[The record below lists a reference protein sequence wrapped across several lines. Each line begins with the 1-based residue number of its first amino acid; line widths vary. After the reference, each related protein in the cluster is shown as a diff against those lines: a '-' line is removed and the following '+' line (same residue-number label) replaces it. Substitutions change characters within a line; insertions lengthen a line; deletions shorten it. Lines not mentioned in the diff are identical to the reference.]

1 MIPTF
6 QPGRNLLALV
16 QTLTH
21 SMPVLISDDASPCT
35 SDRLLSDVAGIPR
48 VSMKRHARNRGIARG
63 LNDGLRLAQEHGARW
78 LLTLDQ
84 DTSIT
89 ADYVPSLLAEAELR
103 NAGGVCIGAIGAE
116 IIADPS
122 GDMRY
127 PITNTPQGP
136 ITEELIQTGT
146 LWSVA
151 ALTQAHGF
159 NEEFGIDA
167 VDAAACLAL
176 RERGYAVCIA
186 PGTRLRH
193 EIGAAR
199 TVRILGH
206 DVMVTGHSP
215 ERRSSM
221 LRNRLRLF
229 PGEYAQS
236 PKHAFRTLRRVTLNQ
251 SLGLIVERDRGAK
264 AKGTFRGLWPSKD
277 G

>member
-1 MIPTF
+1 M
-6 QPGRNLLALV
+6 RLV
-16 QTLTH
+16 QILAQ
-21 SMPVLISDDASPCT
+21 SMPVIVSDDASPCT
-35 SDRLLSDVAGIPR
+35 ADRLLSDVAGIPG
-48 VSMKRHARNRGIARG
+48 VSMKRHARNQGIARG
-63 LNDGLRLAQEHGARW
+63 LNDGLRFAQEQGARW
-78 LLTLDQ
+78 LMTLDQ
-84 DTSIT
+84 DTAVT
-89 ADYVPSLLAEAELR
+89 PDYVSALLADAEQR
-103 NAGGVCIGAIGAE
+103 NASGVSVGAIGAE
-116 IIADPS
+116 VIADAG

-127 PITNTPQGP
+127 PITHTAQGP

-151 ALTQAHGF
+151 ALVEASGF

-186 PGTRLRH
+186 PGTRLQH

-199 TVRILGH
+199 TVRLLGR

-215 ERRSSM
+215 ERRTSM

-229 PGEYAQS
+229 PAEYSQS
-236 PKHAFRTLRRVTLNQ
+236 PKHAFRTLRRVALNQ
-251 SLGLIVERDRGAK
+251 GLGLIVERDRGAK